1 MINTDPD
8 FISSNKFGNSLKE
21 FMNAH
26 QDEISDK
33 TISKLLKITTEEL
46 EKQYQAII
54 SKLKI
59 EMEK

>member
-1 MINTDPD
+1 MD
-8 FISSNKFGNSLKE
+8 
-21 FMNAH
+21 AH

-33 TISKLLKITTEEL
+33 TISKLLKITTQEL

-54 SKLKI
+54 SKLKV